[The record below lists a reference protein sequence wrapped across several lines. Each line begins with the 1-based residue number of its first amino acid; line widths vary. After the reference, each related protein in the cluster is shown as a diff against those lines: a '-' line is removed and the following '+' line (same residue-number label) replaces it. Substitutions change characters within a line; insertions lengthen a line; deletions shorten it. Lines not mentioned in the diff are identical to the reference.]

1 LRFWFLAFYCLSL
14 LETKFSMDILTKKLL
29 ALPNPEIVIQEVQKK
44 LQKERQARK
53 RFYNKVHENQKAEFI
68 KGKVIIH
75 SPVMK
80 RHNHATGLLFRLLSF
95 YVSKNNLGFTG
106 IEKIM
111 VTLTRNDYEPD
122 ICFFSNEKAKDF
134 TPDQKLFP
142 PPDFVVEVL
151 SKSTAKIDRTTK
163 LADYEQHGVT
173 EYWIVHPK
181 KQTLE
186 QYLLR
191 NGKYELVLKATD
203 AIVKSEAIKGF
214 EIPIQSIFKEQTSV
228 ETLQKLLL

>member
-1 LRFWFLAFYCLSL
+1 
-14 LETKFSMDILTKKLL
+14 MDILTKKLL
-29 ALPNPEIVIQEVQKK
+29 ARPNPEIVIKEVQNK

-53 RFYNKVHENQKAEFI
+53 RFYAKVHENQKAEFI
-68 KGKVIIH
+68 RGKVVIH

-80 RHNHATGLLFRLLSF
+80 RHNDATGALYSLIRS
-95 YVSKNNLGFTG
+95 YVSKNKLGFTG

-111 VTLTRNDYEPD
+111 VSLTRNDYEPD

-142 PPDFVVEVL
+142 APDFVVEVL

-163 LADYEQHGVT
+163 LEDYEQHGVT
-173 EYWIVHPK
+173 EYWLIHPK

-203 AIVKSEAIKGF
+203 AIVKSEAIQGF
-214 EIPIQSIFKEQTSV
+214 EIPIRAIFEEQANV
-228 ETLQKLLL
+228 AALQKLLQ